1 MDTATL
7 IRGWF
12 CGRGEDMAL
21 FKPAPGA
28 GTSRAELW
36 LQMLLHL
43 KNIFESIQTNK

>member
-43 KNIFESIQTNK
+43 KKHF